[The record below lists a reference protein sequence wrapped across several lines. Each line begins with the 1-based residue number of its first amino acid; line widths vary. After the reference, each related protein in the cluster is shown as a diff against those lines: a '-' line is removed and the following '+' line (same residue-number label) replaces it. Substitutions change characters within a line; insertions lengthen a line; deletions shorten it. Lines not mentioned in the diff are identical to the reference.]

1 MRRKLNSRCLFWT
14 AIFYFFSGEYVQS
27 YRRSMCIHYC
37 LNLWKNNNN
46 TATQEQQNNMF
57 ICIFKR
63 SYALFMLKI
72 HMLLLY
78 HLQNCKWWPYDLCL
92 CEKNESIVLSE
103 TLSSTECS
111 MCLWRIGSSLS
122 FKGGTESNSKYIS
135 LSFSHSRGYKAY
147 QNWLKFWD
155 VDFEGATVIVKSS
168 LKEKELL

>member
-1 MRRKLNSRCLFWT
+1 
-14 AIFYFFSGEYVQS
+14 
-27 YRRSMCIHYC
+27 MCSPIEGACVYIIVSICEKTTTTQQH
-37 LNLWKNNNN
+37 KNNK
-46 TATQEQQNNMF
+46 TT
-57 ICIFKR
+57 C
-63 SYALFMLKI
+63 
-72 HMLLLY
+72 LY
-78 HLQNCKWWPYDLCL
+78 VFSRDLMLCL
-92 CEKNESIVLSE
+92 CWRFTCYCYIICRIVNDDLMICAYVRKSSWLGHESIMLSE